1 MKTKRFPFTDRENYI
16 IKESVKIF
24 GEDWDTISKRL
35 PGRSPKQIHDRY
47 INYLRDG
54 LRNGPW
60 SSQEDAVL
68 IQMYKAIGPKWS
80 KMMINLPGRSG
91 NDIKNRWHKH
101 LVKKVLQS
109 TEMNNSKSPSGSESK
124 IEDNMKDSIFSEI
137 STKNEINEFFNDN
150 LANISLDECSQKKI
164 IDGSVTTIKQFDN
177 KNDYLQIKQKLQHIE
192 SNNCAT
198 SQYTDNNYIN
208 NQKSSKEINQNELKN
223 INQKQNP
230 IRIINKVDML
240 KNELNSGSIIESNNI
255 SDLNSSI
262 FNLDWEVQE
271 FLDNF
276 QYQNLGS
283 LWP

>member
-60 SSQEDAVL
+60 SSQEDAIL

-80 KMMINLPGRSG
+80 KMMNNLPGRSG

-101 LVKKVLQS
+101 LIKKVLQS
-109 TEMNNSKSPSGSESK
+109 TEMNDGKPPSSSESK

-137 STKNEINEFFNDN
+137 STKNAINDIFNDN
-150 LANISLDECSQKKI
+150 LANLSLDDSSQKKLK
-164 IDGSVTTIKQFDN
+164 DGSVTTIKSFDN
-177 KNDYLQIKQKLQHIE
+177 KNDYSQIKHKLQHTE
-192 SNNCAT
+192 SNKCPIP
-198 SQYTDNNYIN
+198 QVTDNNYIN
-208 NQKSSKEINQNELKN
+208 SQKFSKEVNQNELKN

-240 KNELNSGSIIESNNI
+240 KNELNSENIIESNHI

-276 QYQNLGS
+276 HYQNLGS